1 MPPASCLIVELWTAA
16 EHVAPSMNLRDV
28 ASTVWALAKLD
39 MRSFI
44 LLLLGTVC
52 LLTPFV
58 ICFDIE
64 MSQFSALSASP
75 VYSWSMMSA
84 SL

>member
-1 MPPASCLIVELWTAA
+1 MIQPVECHGWDIPHLIFTSSIHPACRVRVQW
-16 EHVAPSMNLRDV
+16 D
-28 ASTVWALAKLD
+28 
-39 MRSFI
+39 SFI

-75 VYSWSMMSA
+75 FYSWSMM
-84 SL
+84 